1 MLRLVGCTVQHLHTI
16 GKGCP
21 DILVGYQ
28 GKNYVMELKDGEL
41 PPSKQRLTDD
51 EKDWHDNWRG
61 EVHVVSNVREALEV
75 IGIGVTGW
83 IS

>member
-21 DILVGYQ
+21 DLLVGHQ
-28 GKNYVMELKDGEL
+28 GKNYVLEIKDGEL
-41 PPSKQRLTDD
+41 PPSARRLTAD
-51 EKDWHDNWRG
+51 EKDWHENWRG
-61 EVHVVSNVREALEV
+61 EVHVVSNVREALAA
-75 IGIGVTGW
+75 IGIGVAGW